1 MKYLSVLLAVLL
13 CGGCMTKNQLEAE
26 RLFYEAKIA
35 MSKQVASQPIFEM
48 VAADVKSPIIL
59 QNVAALR
66 VFQIP
71 GGGGSDNLTQYIQRD
86 YAAPWLQ
93 FFGTLLAPIAPA
105 YFAYQSTRSFT
116 EALGKTGNITNT
128 NNTING
134 NENTLKNAGNVTLEA
149 SNSGMGNLTVGGP
162 IGGIIDSTSVPT
174 VVTQPAPTIVT
185 QPPPVI
191 IEIPPPEIVIVEPS
205 YPPVP

>member
-134 NENTLKNAGNVTLEA
+134 NENTLKNAGNLTLEA
-149 SNSGMGNLTVGGP
+149 TNGSGTMGIGGP
-162 IGGIIDSTSVPT
+162 IGGIIDQTAT
-174 VVTQPAPTIVT
+174 PTIVQT
-185 QPPPVI
+185 PNPLIVEPKVI
-191 IEIPPPEIVIVEPS
+191 IVEPYVLQPVIVEVPGA
-205 YPPVP
+205 PVL